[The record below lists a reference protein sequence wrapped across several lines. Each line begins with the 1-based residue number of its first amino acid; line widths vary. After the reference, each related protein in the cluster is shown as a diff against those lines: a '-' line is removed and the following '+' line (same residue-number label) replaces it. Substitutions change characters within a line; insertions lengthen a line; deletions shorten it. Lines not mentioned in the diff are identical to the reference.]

1 MFFFGYIYCVGIIFF
16 LHIKGDDLLVG
27 GEGRER
33 EHNQSSRCKYV
44 GGGGG
49 GGFGVFFLAKTS
61 FFFFEKKK
69 KNQKKQKIKKKFG
82 SSF

>member
-27 GEGRER
+27 GDER
-33 EHNQSSRCKYV
+33 EKEHQQSSRCKYV

-49 GGFGVFFLAKTS
+49 GGLGLS
-61 FFFFEKKK
+61 F
-69 KNQKKQKIKKKFG
+69 
-82 SSF
+82 